1 MKISFRQRSKAQALV
16 EFALA
21 ATLIF
26 MLVAAAVDLGLIF
39 LARQALRAA
48 VQEGATFG
56 SYPVFERD
64 GEGNVIAVKLDE
76 AAIRQRVRMTA
87 GEDGGP
93 VFANLTDLNNNNTPD
108 DVEPPDAEGKT
119 VLDQH
124 ITIEN
129 LLDNDWDSSV
139 PDEGL
144 DGQPLECDPDHMRN
158 SPDQCFIR
166 ISVQYDYRPIFPLA
180 PALAETVPIRV
191 SFTMAVRSTHL
202 EVNQ

>member
-56 SYPVFERD
+56 SHPAFEHNTQNELTR
-64 GEGNVIAVKLDE
+64 IYLDHD
-76 AAIRQRVRMTA
+76 AIRERVRMTA

-108 DVEPPDAEGKT
+108 DIEPPDEEGKT
-119 VLDQH
+119 VLDKH

-129 LLDNDWDSSV
+129 LRDKNGDASV
-139 PDEGL
+139 PDG
-144 DGQPLECDPDHMRN
+144 DPPELCTPSHMEIG
-158 SPDQCFIR
+158 SKLCYIR
-166 ISVQYDYRPIFPLA
+166 VTVRYLYRPIFPLA
-180 PALAETVPIRV
+180 PALADTVPIQV
-191 SFTMAVRSTHL
+191 SFTMQVRNTYQQT
-202 EVNQ
+202 N